1 MLARPQLMTAN
12 SCANPH
18 AHVSLLSAGGRLRLE
33 VISSKIASEIARRL
47 QPYLAD
53 EILLDA
59 APYVLKFVAQDMWCE
74 SKQIT

>member
-1 MLARPQLMTAN
+1 
-12 SCANPH
+12 
-18 AHVSLLSAGGRLRLE
+18 LE